1 MKQKKIFPDAITII
15 IFIMIIFI
23 ALTWL
28 IPAGE
33 FEYQEFNGREIVV
46 PNSYHKVDPN
56 PQGLFAF
63 LTAPIKGF
71 ISASQIIGFCLL
83 VGGAFGILNRT
94 GAIDAG
100 LNNVINYSK
109 NHKQSKRWVLVLLM
123 IAFSVCGATFGM
135 SESVLVFIM
144 ITIPLALAL
153 GYDSIIGISISF
165 LAAGV
170 GFAGALTNPFTI
182 GIAQGIAEIPLF
194 SGWEYRLFI
203 WLIFTSIAIV
213 YVLFYARK
221 IEKNPAKSPVHNLD
235 QSRDLS
241 ELHSKN
247 SDLAFN
253 TKRKLILGL
262 LFLSLIII
270 IVGSNKW
277 SWYINE
283 IAALFIALGIL
294 SAIVYRLS
302 ASEAV
307 KAFVNGAKD
316 MIMAGLVIGL
326 AKGLLII
333 ATDGKIIGT
342 MLNYLASLTDNMNKV
357 FSVQFMFLFQGILN
371 FFVPS
376 GSGQAALTMPIMAPL
391 SDIIGVSRQTAVL
404 CFQMGDGI
412 FNMIIP
418 TSGVTMGVLSIAKIP
433 YNKWVKWLFP
443 LIIVLIITV
452 FILLIPP
459 VLFFPY
465 N

>member
-1 MKQKKIFPDAITII
+1 MKQRKFPDAITII
-15 IFIMIIFI
+15 IFIMLAFI

-33 FEYQEFNGREIVV
+33 FEYKEFNGRQIVIAG
-46 PNSYHKVDPN
+46 SYHEVEPN
-56 PQGLFAF
+56 PQGIFAF
-63 LTAPIKGF
+63 LMAPIKGF
-71 ISASQIIGFCLL
+71 MSAAQIIGFCFL

-109 NHKQSKRWVLVLLM
+109 NHKHSKRYILVLLM
-123 IAFSVCGATFGM
+123 IVFSICGATFGM

-153 GYDSIIGISISF
+153 GYDSIVGISISF

-170 GFAGALTNPFTI
+170 GFAGALTNPFTV

-194 SGWEYRLFI
+194 SGWEYRLVI
-203 WLIFTSIAIV
+203 WSILTTIAII
-213 YVLFYARK
+213 YILIYARR
-221 IEKNPAKSPVHNLD
+221 IELNPQRSIVYEVDKARKLNENTESGSLDLTFNL
-235 QSRDLS
+235 
-241 ELHSKN
+241 
-247 SDLAFN
+247 
-253 TKRKLILGL
+253 KRKIILVL
-262 LFLSLIII
+262 LFLSLIV
-270 IVGSNKW
+270 IVIGSNKW

-283 IAALFIALGIL
+283 ISALFIALGIL
-294 SAIVYRLS
+294 CAVVYRLK

-307 KAFVNGAKD
+307 SAFINGAKD
-316 MIMAGLVIGL
+316 MIMAGIVIGL

-342 MLNYLASLTDNMNKV
+342 MLHFLVSLTDGLNKI
-357 FSVQFMFLFQGILN
+357 FSVQLMFLFQGILN

-391 SDIIGVSRQTAVL
+391 SDLMGISRQTAVL

-433 YNKWVKWLFP
+433 YNKWVKWLYP
-443 LIIVLIITV
+443 LIIIFIVAVLV
-452 FILLIPP
+452 LLIPP
-459 VLFFPY
+459 VLMFSY
-465 N
+465 I

>member
-1 MKQKKIFPDAITII
+1 MTKRRFPDAITII

-23 ALTWL
+23 VFTWI

-33 FEYQEFNGREIVV
+33 YNYKEFNGRQIVV
-46 PNSYHKVDPN
+46 SESYHQVDAE

-71 ISASQIIGFCLL
+71 ISAAQVIGFCFL

-109 NHKQSKRWVLVLLM
+109 NHKQSKRYILVMLM
-123 IAFSVCGATFGM
+123 IVFSLCGATFGM

-153 GYDSIIGISISF
+153 GYDSIVGISISF

-170 GFAGALTNPFTI
+170 GFAGAITNPFTI

-194 SGWEYRLFI
+194 SGWEYRIII
-203 WLIFTSIAIV
+203 WIILTTIAIV
-213 YVLFYARK
+213 YVLIYSKR
-221 IEKNPAKSPVHNLD
+221 IEKNPELSLVYDIDKS
-235 QSRDLS
+235 R
-241 ELHSKN
+241 SKQEIKANN
-247 SDLAFN
+247 SDDMSFN
-253 TKRKLILGL
+253 FKRKLILIL
-262 LFLSLIII
+262 LFISLIV
-270 IVGSNKW
+270 IVIGSNKW

-283 IAALFIALGIL
+283 ISALFIALGIV
-294 SAIVYRLS
+294 SAVVYRLS
-302 ASEAV
+302 ATEAV
-307 KAFVNGAKD
+307 NAFIGGAKD
-316 MIMAGLVIGL
+316 MIMAGIVIGL

-342 MLNYLASLTDNMNKV
+342 MLHSLVSLTDNLNNV
-357 FSVQFMFLFQGILN
+357 VSVQFMFIFQGLLN

-391 SDIIGVSRQTAVL
+391 SDLMGVSRQTAVL

-433 YNKWVKWLFP
+433 YNKWLKWLYP
-443 LIIVLIITV
+443 LIIIFIISVLL
-452 FILLIPP
+452 LLIPP
-459 VLFFPY
+459 VLMFAY
-465 N
+465 T